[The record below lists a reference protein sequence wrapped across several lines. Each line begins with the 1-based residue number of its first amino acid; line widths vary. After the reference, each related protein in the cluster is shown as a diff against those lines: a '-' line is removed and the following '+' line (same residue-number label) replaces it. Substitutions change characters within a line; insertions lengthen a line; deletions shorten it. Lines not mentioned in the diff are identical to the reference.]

1 MSPLIDNQ
9 EGESSWDAQAG
20 KHCERIRGV
29 SARAARM
36 RSERRRRTRLMR
48 RQGIAEVMREPF
60 VSEAEVTLLLNHEK
74 RMR

>member
-1 MSPLIDNQ
+1 
-9 EGESSWDAQAG
+9 
-20 KHCERIRGV
+20 
-29 SARAARM
+29 
-36 RSERRRRTRLMR
+36 MR